1 MTGDRNSGNQ
11 GCFEK
16 FIALLTA
23 LGGGVGVVALL
34 AYFLGSPD
42 KPPPGPDDS
51 PNGPIIPPKIQPQVD
66 SSASAF
72 CSSQFPNQ
80 PRDYQDCLK
89 ASQNCDP
96 NSVTWRAKNFGGDGV
111 HNAIRSPNV
120 RSFRIRYLPIKDST
134 AWH

>member
-23 LGGGVGVVALL
+23 VGGGVGVVTLL
-34 AYFLGSPD
+34 TYFLGSPR
-42 KPPPGPDDS
+42 KSPPTPYDQ
-51 PNGPIIPPKIQPQVD
+51 PNGSITQPEYPIENERKNQPQVEP
-66 SSASAF
+66 SASAF

-96 NSVTWRAKNFGGDGV
+96 NRVT
-111 HNAIRSPNV
+111 
-120 RSFRIRYLPIKDST
+120 Y
-134 AWH
+134 

>member
-16 FIALLTA
+16 FITLLTA
-23 LGGGVGVVALL
+23 VGGGVGVVALL
-34 AYFLGSPD
+34 TYFLGSPR
-42 KPPPGPDDS
+42 KPPPTPYDQ
-51 PNGPIIPPKIQPQVD
+51 PNGLITQPENPIENERKIQPQVE

-72 CSSQFPNQ
+72 CSSQFPNR

-96 NSVTWRAKNFGGDGV
+96 SSVTYEVCILGEMGRG
-111 HNAIRSPNV
+111 IIESP
-120 RSFRIRYLPIKDST
+120 
-134 AWH
+134 